1 MYQFLSQTFFIQ
13 VLVLS
18 HLFSSFLGLLLMGRL
33 SLESSWDLLCRD
45 PLSLCLPVSHCSD
58 LSLYHC
64 LTKVH
69 PYHTNLTPH
78 TSYVSFVLSPFFHG
92 IYYHMH
98 LRSYILTYV
107 FLCPWCTC
115 IYRIHIGLEAIAL
128 HFSASMS
135 FSLGPVPFRTSAPC
149 TAVLVESVIATL
161 KKVKAQ
167 GSQILGQPGLPKE
180 TLS

>member
-18 HLFSSFLGLLLMGRL
+18 HLFSSFLGLLLMGWS
-33 SLESSWDLLCRD
+33 SLESSWDLLRRD
-45 PLSLCLPVSHCSD
+45 PLSLCLPVSHYSG

-78 TSYVSFVLSPFFHG
+78 TSYVSFVPSPFFHG

-98 LRSYILTYV
+98 LCSYILTYV
-107 FLCPWCTC
+107 FLCTWCTC

-135 FSLGPVPFRTSAPC
+135 FSLGPVPFRTSPP
-149 TAVLVESVIATL
+149 V
-161 KKVKAQ
+161 Q
-167 GSQILGQPGLPKE
+167 QF
-180 TLS
+180 